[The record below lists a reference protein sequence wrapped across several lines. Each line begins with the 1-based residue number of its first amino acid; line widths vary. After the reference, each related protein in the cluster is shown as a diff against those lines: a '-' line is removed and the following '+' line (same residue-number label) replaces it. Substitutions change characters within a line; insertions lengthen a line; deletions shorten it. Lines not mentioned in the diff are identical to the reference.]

1 MLIPPRDNGFNHP
14 IPSEIT
20 PRAIYEGRR
29 DMLRLLGT
37 AAAGTALAG
46 WAARDAWAQTPPP
59 GKLAALKSIKS
70 TVPGAQSMEKVTDYK
85 DATTYNN
92 YYEFGTDKADP
103 AKNAGTLK
111 TRPWS
116 VEIEG
121 LVKKPGRYD
130 IEDLI
135 KLSAQEER
143 IYRLR
148 CVEGWSMVIPWVGY
162 SLAELI
168 KKVEPQGNAR
178 YVEFLTLADPKTMP
192 FVGSRVLDW
201 PYAEGLRM
209 DEAMHP
215 LTLLTFGMYGE
226 VLPNQNGAPVRLVV
240 PWKYGFK
247 SAKSIVKIRFVE
259 KEPGTAWNKAAANE
273 YGFYSNVNPNV
284 DHPRWSQATER
295 RIGDGGGLF
304 AKRRKTEMFNGYEAQ
319 VASLY
324 AGMDLKKNF

>member
-1 MLIPPRDNGFNHP
+1 MLIQSRNNGFVHP
-14 IPSEIT
+14 VPSEIT
-20 PRAIYEGRR
+20 PRSAYEGRR
-29 DMLRLLGT
+29 DMLKLMAGG
-37 AAAGTALAG
+37 AAGAVLAS
-46 WAARDAWAQTPPP
+46 WAGREAMAQGAGLP
-59 GKLAALKSIKS
+59 KL
-70 TVPGAQSMEKVTDYK
+70 PGAKSAVAGATTMEKVTDYK

-92 YYEFGTDKADP
+92 FYEFGTDKADP

-111 TRPWS
+111 TRPWT
-116 VEIEG
+116 VEVEG
-121 LVKKPGRYD
+121 LVKKPGKYG
-130 IEDLI
+130 IEDLL

-168 KKVEPQGNAR
+168 KKVEPQGSAK
-178 YVEFLTLADPKTMP
+178 YVEFVTLADPKTMP

-273 YGFYSNVNPNV
+273 YGFYSNVNPTV

-295 RIGDGGGLF
+295 RIGEDGLF
-304 AKRRKTEMFNGYEAQ
+304 AKKRKTLMFNGYEAQ
-319 VASLY
+319 VGQLY
-324 AGMDLKKNF
+324 AGLDLRKNY

>member
-1 MLIPPRDNGFNHP
+1 MLIRSRDNGFDHP
-14 IPSEIT
+14 HSSDIT
-20 PRAIYEGRR
+20 PRAVYEDRR
-29 DMLRLLGT
+29 RLMKQLAGG
-37 AAAGTALAG
+37 AAGSVLAT
-46 WAARDAWAQTPPP
+46 WAGRQAMAETVAP
-59 GKLAALKSIKS
+59 GKLAALPAVASK
-70 TVPGAQSMEKVTDYK
+70 VDGAMAMDKPTDYK
-85 DATTYNN
+85 DASTYNN

-103 AKNAGTLK
+103 AKNAHTLK

-116 VEIEG
+116 VAVEG
-121 LVKKPGRYD
+121 LVKKPGNFN
-130 IEDLI
+130 IEDLL
-135 KLSAQEER
+135 KLSPQEER

-168 KKVEPQGNAR
+168 KKVEPLGNAK

-192 FVGSRVLDW
+192 FVGSRVLEW
-201 PYAEGLRM
+201 PYSEGLRM

-215 LTLLTFGMYGE
+215 LTMLTFGMYGE
-226 VLPNQNGAPVRLVV
+226 VLPNQNGAPVRIVV

-259 KEPGTAWNKAAANE
+259 KEPSTAWNKAASNE
-273 YGFYSNVNPNV
+273 YGFYSNVNPLV
-284 DHPRWSQATER
+284 DHPRWSQASER

-319 VASLY
+319 VGKLY

>member
-1 MLIPPRDNGFNHP
+1 MLIHSRDNGFVHP
-14 IPSEIT
+14 ASSEIT
-20 PRAIYEGRR
+20 PQSAYEGRR
-29 DMLRLLGT
+29 DMLKLLATGVAG
-37 AAAGTALAG
+37 AAMAS
-46 WAARDAWAQTPPP
+46 WAARDALAQAAP
-59 GKLAALKSIKS
+59 GKLAALKGTRSS
-70 TVPGAQSMEKVTDYK
+70 VPGAQTMEKVTEYK

-111 TRPWS
+111 TQPWT
-116 VEIEG
+116 VEVEG
-121 LVKKPGRYD
+121 LVKKPGKYGL
-130 IEDLI
+130 EDLI

-168 KKVEPQGNAR
+168 KKVEPQGNAK

-226 VLPNQNGAPVRLVV
+226 VLPNQNGAPVRIVV

-247 SAKSIVKIRFVE
+247 SGKSIVKIRFVE

-273 YGFYSNVNPNV
+273 YGFFSNVNPNV

-319 VASLY
+319 VGQLY
-324 AGMDLKKNF
+324 AGMDLKKFY